1 MNLEHKH
8 LQEQR
13 QTIKMTQELSQ
24 AIAVLQYTKEELTAY
39 LEDKALENPFLDIV
53 VDQKSVLDKNRF
65 KETYKEQ
72 YKNTSDDYDVIGQLP
87 EKTKNLA
94 QFLHEQVMLSMR
106 EMKLRDIV
114 QFLVDNLDENGYLKF
129 TYQELGDSI
138 DATEVEFENGLTLLQ
153 QLDPAGI
160 GARSLSECICLQ
172 IDRDIRAPKSAFRI
186 IQNHF
191 EEFSQK
197 KWQKIAISENISLQE
212 IEKIADYI
220 KTLTPYPGKRFNE
233 ETNLYISPDV
243 RVTRVADA
251 WQIIPINSGIPE
263 VQFNTSYFDSM
274 KAETESEVQ
283 QYLQQ
288 KQADYHWI
296 KQVLDKRISTITAV
310 TEAILQRQHS
320 FFNEEHHPLQPMT
333 FMDVAKEIDVHES
346 TISRTVNNKYLE
358 TSFGIYELR
367 SFFTQGVSENNI
379 SNKTVQELIK
389 VIIAEEDT
397 KKPLSDQKITDLL
410 KKSDIVISRRT
421 VAKYRTQLH
430 IGSAQQRKRF

>member
-1 MNLEHKH
+1 M
-8 LQEQR
+8 
-13 QTIKMTQELSQ
+13 
-24 AIAVLQYTKEELTAY
+24 
-39 LEDKALENPFLDIV
+39 
-53 VDQKSVLDKNRF
+53 
-65 KETYKEQ
+65 
-72 YKNTSDDYDVIGQLP
+72 
-87 EKTKNLA
+87 
-94 QFLHEQVMLSMR
+94 
-106 EMKLRDIV
+106 
-114 QFLVDNLDENGYLKF
+114 
-129 TYQELGDSI
+129 
-138 DATEVEFENGLTLLQ
+138 Q